1 MTNTNTNTSS
11 NDLQVL
17 KICIHADIDRLK
29 MRKSAW
35 SNGVKAYMHDFIDY
49 DDVLFSKLIKSQI
62 FGFAGFEKILLNGA
76 NNWGHYSWGGCSLCY
91 NYDILTRLC
100 PASIIKKY
108 ENCSMVNGVELLDI
122 QARALRQAC
131 KKLYNI
137 MFVYS
142 NLTPKQR
149 KIYFNDLSKVA

>member
-1 MTNTNTNTSS
+1 MTQTQTQTQN

-35 SNGVKAYMHDFIDY
+35 SNGLRQYMHDFIDY
-49 DDVLFSKLIKSQI
+49 DMILFEKLIKSQN
-62 FGFAGFEKILLNGA
+62 FAEFEHVLLNGA
-76 NNWGHYSWGGCSLCY
+76 NNWTHHSWSGCSLCY

-122 QARALRQAC
+122 QARALKQAC
-131 KKLYNI
+131 KRLYNI

-142 NLTPKQR
+142 QLDTKQR

>member
-1 MTNTNTNTSS
+1 MTNTNTNTN

-35 SNGVKAYMHDFIDY
+35 SNGLRQYMHDFVDY
-49 DDVLFSKLIKSQI
+49 DMILFEKLVKSRNFVEFQ
-62 FGFAGFEKILLNGA
+62 KILLNGA
-76 NNWGHYSWGGCSLCY
+76 DNWSKHSWGGCSLCY

-108 ENCSMVNGVELLDI
+108 ENSSMVNGVELLDI
-122 QARALRQAC
+122 QARALKQAC
-131 KKLYNI
+131 KRLYNI

-142 NLTPKQR
+142 QLDTKQR

>member
-1 MTNTNTNTSS
+1 MTNTNTQTQN

-35 SNGVKAYMHDFIDY
+35 SNGIKAYMHDFIDY
-49 DDVLFSKLIKSQI
+49 DNTLFLKLVKSQN
-62 FGFAGFEKILLNGA
+62 FAEFEHVLLNGA
-76 NNWGHYSWGGCSLCY
+76 NNWGHYSWAGCSLCY
-91 NYDILTRLC
+91 NYDILERLC
-100 PASIIKKY
+100 PASVIKKY
-108 ENCSMVNGVELLDI
+108 QNCSMVNGVELLDI
-122 QARALRQAC
+122 QARALKQAC
-131 KKLYNI
+131 KRLYNI

-142 NLTPKQR
+142 QLDTKQR

>member
-49 DDVLFSKLIKSQI
+49 DNS
-62 FGFAGFEKILLNGA
+62 LLNGA
-76 NNWGHYSWGGCSLCY
+76 NNWTHYSWSGCGLCY
-91 NYDILTRLC
+91 NYDILERLC
-100 PASIIKKY
+100 PASVIKKY
-108 ENCSMVNGVELLDI
+108 ENSSMVNGVELLDI
-122 QARALRQAC
+122 QTRALKQAC

>member
-1 MTNTNTNTSS
+1 MKNQTIKNVVALEVVKT
-11 NDLQVL
+11 
-17 KICIHADIDRLK
+17 CIHADIDRLK

-35 SNGVKAYMHDFIDY
+35 SNGVKQYMHDFIDY
-49 DDVLFSKLIKSQI
+49 DFTLFVKLTNSKDFKE
-62 FGFAGFEKILLNGA
+62 FEHVLLNGA
-76 NNWGHYSWGGCSLCY
+76 DNWGHYSWGGCSLCY
-91 NYDILTRLC
+91 NYDILERLC

-108 ENCSMVNGVELLDI
+108 ENSSMVNGVELLDI
-122 QARALRQAC
+122 QARALKQAC
-131 KKLYNI
+131 KRLYNI